1 MRITAVTMIVLV
13 SGLVGCHYYEEFRIM
28 KGTADVKQ
36 EQAELMRAYR
46 LCLQKYENDPPKARE
61 HCAPYT
67 QSLREIDVKSS
78 R

>member
-1 MRITAVTMIVLV
+1 MRITAVTLIVLV
-13 SGLVGCHYYEEFRIM
+13 SSLVGCHYYEEFRVM
-28 KGTADVKQ
+28 KGTADVKK

-61 HCAPYT
+61 YCAPYT

>member
-1 MRITAVTMIVLV
+1 MRFKAVTLIVLV